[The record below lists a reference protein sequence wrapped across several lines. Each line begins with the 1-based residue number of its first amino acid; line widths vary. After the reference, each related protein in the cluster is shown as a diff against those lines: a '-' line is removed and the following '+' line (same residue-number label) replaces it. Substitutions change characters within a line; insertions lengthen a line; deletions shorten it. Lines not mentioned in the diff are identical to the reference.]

1 MASDLFA
8 IGSSGLKAARAG
20 LEVTS
25 QNIANAAT
33 EGYVRRSVSLAE
45 MAAAGGYSRL
55 GDLSLSGVRVA
66 GIQRNADVFRQAE
79 MRRTGADAAR
89 VLANGGM
96 GFDAVGIPED
106 VRLIRLPGLP
116 GLPQGVDPSRLLA
129 PLEHDGQRLPT
140 VDVHLLFPE
149 STGDPDFMRG
159 K

>member
-1 MASDLFA
+1 MASDLFS

-66 GIQRNADVFRQAE
+66 GIQRYADVFRQA
-79 MRRTGADAAR
+79 
-89 VLANGGM
+89 
-96 GFDAVGIPED
+96 
-106 VRLIRLPGLP
+106 
-116 GLPQGVDPSRLLA
+116 
-129 PLEHDGQRLPT
+129 
-140 VDVHLLFPE
+140 
-149 STGDPDFMRG
+149 
-159 K
+159 